1 MDRLEIQQRASE
13 LETTID
19 LVQLLNEIK
28 EDALGEK
35 AHSFQ
40 LKQITYYCNPC
51 RKSVRRY
58 INFTIPKKNGG
69 ERVISAPVRG
79 LKSILF
85 SLNTMLQAL
94 YEPSPYAMGF
104 APGRSVVDN
113 AKKHIGQ
120 RYIYNIDLK
129 DFFPSIDKSRVWKR
143 LTLPPFNFDSKI
155 ADVIAGLCTMHIEEN
170 GKDRFVLP
178 QGAPTSPILT
188 NAICDT
194 LDRRLAAVARRFGLR
209 YSRYADDI
217 TFSSMHYVY
226 SENGAFI
233 SALKEV
239 VASQNFIIN
248 EKKSRLQILG
258 KRQEVTGIIVS
269 DKINVSR
276 KYAREIKTLL
286 HIWDKFG
293 YLAACKSFTKA
304 RSSDAVQ
311 QKNISSPKLEAVIA
325 GKLQYMKMVKGAN
338 DAVYQTLQAKFDNLL
353 SKMKK
358 IEFSS
363 DGQEITYHAM
373 LTRKEFEDLMD
384 AQIIIDAGNKTVS
397 FEQNNRKQ
405 SIAISKNI
413 TEERLSQLAASDN
426 DSVVWKDYRISL
438 CSNRNVQ
445 FYMLHKCFNK
455 KKQSYDNVRLTDI
468 DNIFTYRKLS
478 PMKHSVIANKKDSSN
493 ILKRIG
499 RCVKRF
505 LIG

>member
-1 MDRLEIQQRASE
+1 MERLEIQQRATE
-13 LETTID
+13 LESTTD

-28 EDALGEK
+28 ESALGEK

-94 YEPSPYAMGF
+94 YEPSSYAMGF

-129 DFFPSIDKSRVWKR
+129 DFFPSIEKSRIWKR

-233 SALKEV
+233 STLKEV

-304 RSSDAVQ
+304 RSKEAVQ
-311 QKNISSPKLEAVIA
+311 ENIGTPKLEAVIT
-325 GKLQYMKMVKGAN
+325 GKLQYMKMVKGVD

-358 IEFSS
+358 IAFSS
-363 DGQEITYHAM
+363 DGQEITYHAI
-373 LTRKEFEDLMD
+373 LTRAQFEKEMRT
-384 AQIIIDAGNKTVS
+384 QIIIEADSNTVS
-397 FEQNNRKQ
+397 FEQNNRKR

-413 TEERLSQLAASDN
+413 TEEILSQLATNDK
-426 DSVVWKDYRISL
+426 DSVIWNDYRISL

-455 KKQSYDNVRLTDI
+455 KKQSCDNVRLADI

-478 PMKHSVIANKKDSSN
+478 SEERDITADKKDSSN

>member
-1 MDRLEIQQRASE
+1 MERLEIQRRAAR
-13 LETTID
+13 LGTTSD

-35 AHSFQ
+35 THSFQ
-40 LKQITYYCNPC
+40 LKQITYYCNP
-51 RKSVRRY
+51 RRTSIRRY
-58 INFTIPKKNGG
+58 INFTIPKKSGG

-120 RYIYNIDLK
+120 RYLYNIDLK

-155 ADVIAGLCTMHIEEN
+155 ADIIAGLCTMHIEEN

-233 SALKEV
+233 TALKDV
-239 VASQNFIIN
+239 IASQNFTIN

-276 KYAREIKTLL
+276 KYAREIKTVL

-304 RSSDAVQ
+304 RSNDAAQ
-311 QKNISSPKLEAVIA
+311 QKNISFPKLEAVIA

-338 DAVYQTLQAKFDNLL
+338 DAVYQTLQTKFDNLL

-358 IEFSS
+358 IAFSS
-363 DGQEITYHAM
+363 DGQEIAYHAM
-373 LTRKEFEDLMD
+373 FTRAQFEKEMQT
-384 AQIIIDAGNKTVS
+384 QISIDAESSTVS
-397 FEQNNRKQ
+397 FEQNNRKH

-413 TEERLSQLAASDN
+413 TKEILSQLTDNDN
-426 DSVVWKDYRISL
+426 DSVVWNDYRISL

-455 KKQSYDNVRLTDI
+455 KKQFCDNVRLADI
-468 DNIFTYRKLS
+468 DNIFTYRKAS
-478 PMKHSVIANKKDSSN
+478 TEKRDITADKKDSSN

-499 RCVKRF
+499 ICVKRF